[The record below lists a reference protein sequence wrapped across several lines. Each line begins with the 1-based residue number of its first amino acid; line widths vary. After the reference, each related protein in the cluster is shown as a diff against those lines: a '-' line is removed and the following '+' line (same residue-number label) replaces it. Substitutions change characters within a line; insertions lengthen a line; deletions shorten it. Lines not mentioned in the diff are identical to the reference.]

1 MIVDDDEV
9 VEDVDQTNDVEAT
22 EIDEKIRG

>member
-1 MIVDDDEV
+1 MMVVDDAM
-9 VEDVDQTNDVEAT
+9 VEDDDQTNDVEAT

>member
-1 MIVDDDEV
+1 MIVVDDEV
-9 VEDVDQTNDVEAT
+9 VEDDDQTNDVEAT

>member
-1 MIVDDDEV
+1 MIVVDDAV
-9 VEDVDQTNDVEAT
+9 VEDEDQTNDVEAT

>member
-1 MIVDDDEV
+1 MIVVDDAM
-9 VEDVDQTNDVEAT
+9 VEDDDQTNDVEAT

>member
-1 MIVDDDEV
+1 MIVVVDAV
-9 VEDVDQTNDVEAT
+9 VEDDDQTNDVEAT